1 MFNNSVF
8 LKHGICDIV
17 TVFLTLLPSLWTQEW
32 AIGKGLYLLA
42 QTNLQLLNASV
53 QDCTWHCA
61 LRTVTFQ
68 KTDLFE
74 TCGSLEFSL
83 IPPRLGFHESPAEVG
98 AGHSQGWVLWSP
110 SRVPLCSGT
119 GGWRAQRRGR
129 AGWFLWGCGWSWRI
143 TSSAVHQGEVLKI
156 YYWILLLFTAG
167 FNLFL
172 NTVS

>member
-1 MFNNSVF
+1 MSHWKGSVF
-8 LKHGICDIV
+8 
-17 TVFLTLLPSLWTQEW
+17 
-32 AIGKGLYLLA
+32 IGPNQFTAFECLSSGLHLA
-42 QTNLQLLNASV
+42 LCTE
-53 QDCTWHCA
+53 DCH
-61 LRTVTFQ
+61 FP

-83 IPPRLGFHESPAEVG
+83 IPPHLGFHESPAEVG
-98 AGHSQGWVLWSP
+98 AARSQGRALWSP

-156 YYWILLLFTAG
+156 YY
-167 FNLFL
+167 
-172 NTVS
+172 

>member
-8 LKHGICDIV
+8 LKHGICDTV
-17 TVFLTLLPSLWTQEW
+17 TVFLMLLPSLWIQEW

-61 LRTVTFQ
+61 LWTVTFQ
-68 KTDLFE
+68 KRI
-74 TCGSLEFSL
+74 SLK
-83 IPPRLGFHESPAEVG
+83 HVG
-98 AGHSQGWVLWSP
+98 LWSSVSSHLP
-110 SRVPLCSGT
+110 SGSMRAQQRWWSQPGT
-119 GGWRAQRRGR
+119 GDVEPLTCPVGLQHWGWCAVGWDR
-129 AGWFLWGCGWSWRI
+129 AGCSLWGCGWSWRI

-156 YYWILLLFTAG
+156 YYWILLLFTTG

>member
-8 LKHGICDIV
+8 LKHGICDTV

-74 TCGSLEFSL
+74 TCGSLGVQFD
-83 IPPRLGFHESPAEVG
+83 PTSP
-98 AGHSQGWVLWSP
+98 WVPWEP
-110 SRVPLCSGT
+110 SRGGCCSQPGTGALEPLACPLVLRHWGLARSASRQSWVVPLGMWMELEDHILCCSP
-119 GGWRAQRRGR
+119 RRG
-129 AGWFLWGCGWSWRI
+129 
-143 TSSAVHQGEVLKI
+143 TEN
-156 YYWILLLFTAG
+156 LLLNPAALYSWF
-167 FNLFL
+167 
-172 NTVS
+172 